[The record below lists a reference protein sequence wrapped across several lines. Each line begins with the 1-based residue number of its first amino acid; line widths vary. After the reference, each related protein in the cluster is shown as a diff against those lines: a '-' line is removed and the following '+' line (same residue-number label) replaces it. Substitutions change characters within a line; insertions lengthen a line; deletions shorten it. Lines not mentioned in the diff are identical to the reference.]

1 MCRYPRNKTAHGV
14 SALRALDGHT
24 RVDSS
29 PVSNPPT
36 SSAWSS
42 SMASGSQ
49 KYSPVQHSTGTTP
62 RLAPRQQSNASQQ
75 TVFLGESSPLTCVID
90 EGRTRSPEKGY
101 ASAMQKTR
109 LHYPIPERLS
119 TRDEALRAHKLKM
132 EDQLNRD
139 DAFSFP
145 PKQTCETL
153 LQAYFTWFHPCFPIL
168 DREVIHEAYGSMN
181 LSPLLLQSMLFI
193 GVSLCTDKAFANTG
207 FKNRYYAKFM
217 FYSRARAIYDADWE
231 STKITKLQSLFLLS
245 FWRSGPSEERD
256 TRLWLEVGISL
267 AHKQGMHV
275 M

>member
-1 MCRYPRNKTAHGV
+1 
-14 SALRALDGHT
+14 
-24 RVDSS
+24 
-29 PVSNPPT
+29 
-36 SSAWSS
+36 
-42 SMASGSQ
+42 MASGSQ
-49 KYSPVQHSTGTTP
+49 EYSPAHHSTGTTP
-62 RLAPRQQSNASQQ
+62 RLAPRQLSNASQQ

-119 TRDEALRAHKLKM
+119 TRDEALRAHKIKM
-132 EDQLNRD
+132 ADQLHQD

-168 DREVIHEAYGSMN
+168 DRAVIHEAYGNMS

-207 FKNRYYAKFM
+207 LKNRYHAKFM
-217 FYSRARAIYDADWE
+217 FYSQARAIYDADWE

-275 M
+275 MWVLPWLI